1 MFESDNI
8 NNGNI
13 YRKGFLQ
20 SIDFR
25 DLSVNEDIHLTFNTG
40 GKIHT
45 FNDITMI
52 YRWGMNTYHISGMK
66 TTNPEEVSKITD
78 NFQSPQEDGDY
89 ILKPHFKNDYYSEIK
104 ND

>member
-1 MFESDNI
+1 
-8 NNGNI
+8 
-13 YRKGFLQ
+13 
-20 SIDFR
+20 
-25 DLSVNEDIHLTFNTG
+25 
-40 GKIHT
+40 
-45 FNDITMI
+45 
-52 YRWGMNTYHISGMK
+52 MK